1 MESSSC
7 ELLTPALGYKII
19 RSTRRYRNLYKFVF
33 LPIKPH
39 DKHKN
44 VYSPV
49 RLRLKLK
56 QIIQYHTWKL
66 RVKFSDNYYEYGF
79 VFFLYTVSLKKCYAY
94 FETVSSYGNFVRS
107 SNIFCVQIRNL

>member
-19 RSTRRYRNLYKFVF
+19 RSTHRYRNLYKFVF
-33 LPIKPH
+33 LLINPR

-44 VYSPV
+44 VYTSV

-56 QIIQYHTWKL
+56 QIINYKWKL
-66 RVKFSDNYYEYGF
+66 LVKLSDNYYEYGF
-79 VFFLYTVSLKKCYAY
+79 VFFLYTVLLNKCYTI
-94 FETVSSYGNFVRS
+94 FETVSSY
-107 SNIFCVQIRNL
+107 